1 MCIAAAAVPWIMAG
15 LSVAASVATDIAANE
30 AADRQAAAVNEQ
42 NQIRADEISDAK
54 GVELDERARAAR
66 RERAAARVSASES
79 GINLGSNS
87 FLAML
92 QTSEIN
98 QSIDSALIKKGEKT
112 LPRARQAETNSIMA
126 GITKKTGLGIALDAT
141 QAGVQGYFGAGGKA
155 YLGKRPGKG

>member
-15 LSVAASVATDIAANE
+15 LSVAVSVAGNIAANE
-30 AADRQAAAVNEQ
+30 AADRQADAY
-42 NQIRADEISDAK
+42 NQQSAIRAEEISDQK
-54 GVELDERARAAR
+54 GAELDERARAAR

-98 QSIDSALIKKGEKT
+98 QSIDSGLILKNEKIQQ
-112 LPRARQAETNSIMA
+112 RARVAETNSLLA

-141 QAGVQGYFGAGGKA
+141 QAGVQGYFGAGGKS
-155 YLGKRPGKG
+155 YLGKRPG